1 METVG
6 QIKLICAQ
14 EENAMNARG
23 VCPAC
28 GRTFETKV
36 TNYVPSR
43 FGKDFQCPLCK
54 AWLVMDAKAK
64 ALFILVVYGV
74 SMPVGIVTLVLIGK
88 NITSEPVLFQK
99 PGWHWLGPTLIFAV
113 IGSIV
118 GTGMWCG
125 AWASSKV
132 AKLKRVSKDRRNA
145 HRE

>member
-64 ALFILVVYGV
+64 ALFILVMYAVF
-74 SMPVGIVTLVLIGK
+74 MPLCAAALALATK
-88 NITSEPVLFQK
+88 SHLFELAFFQR
-99 PGWHWLGPTLIFAV
+99 PDWHWLGPTLLFALL
-113 IGSIV
+113 GSIAYV
-118 GTGMWCG
+118 GMWCG

-132 AKLKRVSKDRRNA
+132 AKLRRVPGDMPNSH
-145 HRE
+145 HR